1 MPVISIEMSPI
12 TREKKARL
20 VQALTRDAS
29 EITEIPEEKF
39 VVLIRELDRD
49 NIGVGGQLLSDK
61 LAATR
66 TT

>member
-29 EITEIPEEKF
+29 EITGIPEEKF

-49 NIGVGGQLLSDK
+49 NIGVGGQLLSNK